1 MGSKIRG
8 KEYPTVHYACIW
20 ETGTTRKVNEDSLLA
35 RSVLTE
41 RGEVIIACVCDGMGG
56 MGNGEK
62 ASGYAVEKIEQ
73 WFVEDLLPAI
83 SRGASASIIK
93 GKGIRIFRS
102 INQDLFAHTMEKG
115 EKLGTTASLI
125 LLYGKKYYL
134 FHLGDSRILK
144 ITGNPTI
151 PGKKVMQPWVRQLT
165 RDHSVNEHTLTRC
178 LGLNKKGTPD
188 YREGS
193 FGKRTSF
200 LVCSDGFRHIYG
212 NKEIA
217 GILNPV
223 EIRDS
228 HVLKRRITEIA
239 HRSMARGEKDN
250 ISAVAVCFPE
260 RRMVWEENEEK

>member
-1 MGSKIRG
+1 MGRKIRG
-8 KEYPTVHYACIW
+8 KEYPNVHYACIW

-35 RSVLTE
+35 RSVITE

-73 WFVEDLLPAI
+73 WFVEELLPAI
-83 SRGASASIIK
+83 SRGASAPIIK
-93 GKGIRIFRS
+93 GKGIRIFQS
-102 INQDLFAHTMEKG
+102 INRELLAHTMEKG
-115 EKLGTTASLI
+115 EKLGTTASMI
-125 LLYGKKYYL
+125 ILYGKRYYL

-144 ITGNPTI
+144 ITGNYI
-151 PGKKVMQPWVRQLT
+151 ILGKKVTYPWVKQLT
-165 RDHSVNEHTLTRC
+165 RDHSINEHTLTRC

-188 YREGS
+188 YRQGG

-212 NKEIA
+212 NREIA
-217 GILNPV
+217 GILNPG

-250 ISAVAVCFPE
+250 ISAVAVCISE
-260 RRMVWEENEEK
+260 RRTLWEENEEK